1 MTVRAGTANAASD
14 MRGFRHGTMT
24 VHTSRT
30 MMLQELRLLLDWVDA
45 DAPASRYVA
54 AIMDDNV
61 LGKPTRSTR
70 QRTAKHLIE
79 LYALDPH
86 CTLFRLLRHFWAADS
101 ASHPMLAS
109 LLACARDPLLRA
121 STPFLFTIPLGQT
134 VAPGAIADHLHAQYP
149 SRFRSSTLLAT
160 AQRLASSWAQA
171 GYLQGKQTKRRVHPH
186 ITPIVTAF
194 ALLLGYLC
202 GLRGARLF
210 ESTWTQL
217 LDCPPAELAELTVE
231 ASTQEWLHYK
241 AAGAVVEITFP
252 GLLTPAEER
261 AAYEP
266 H

>member
-1 MTVRAGTANAASD
+1 MAASNLI
-14 MRGFRHGTMT
+14 GFRDGATS

-30 MMLQELRLLLDWVDA
+30 MMLCELRLLLAHVSA
-45 DAPASRYVA
+45 DAPASKYLD
-54 AIMDDNV
+54 AIVDDNV

-86 CTLFRLLRHFWAADS
+86 CTLFRLMCHFWAADS
-101 ASHPMLAS
+101 ASQPMLAF
-109 LLACARDPLLRA
+109 LVACARDPLLRA
-121 STPFLFTIPLGQT
+121 STPFLFPIPLGHT
-134 VAPGAIADHLHAQYP
+134 VAPSAIADHLHAQYP
-149 SRFRSSTLLAT
+149 SRFRPSTLIAT

-171 GYLQGKQTKRRVHPH
+171 GYLQGRQTKRRVHPQ

-217 LDCPPAELAELTVE
+217 LDCPPAELTELTME
-231 ASTQEWLHYK
+231 ASMQEWLRYK
-241 AAGAVVEITFP
+241 AAGAVVEMTFP

>member
-1 MTVRAGTANAASD
+1 MATMAASNL
-14 MRGFRHGTMT
+14 MGFRNGATS

-30 MMLQELRLLLDWVDA
+30 MMLRELMLLLEHVSA
-45 DAPASRYVA
+45 DAPASKYLD
-54 AIMDDNV
+54 AIVDDNV

-70 QRTAKHLIE
+70 QRTAQRLIE
-79 LYALDPH
+79 LYALDPS
-86 CTLFRLLRHFWAADS
+86 CTLFRLLRHFWAADT
-101 ASHPMLAS
+101 ASQPMLAF
-109 LLACARDPLLRA
+109 LVACARDPLLRA

-134 VAPGAIADHLHAQYP
+134 VAPVAIADHLHALYP
-149 SRFRSSTLLAT
+149 SRFRPSTLIAT

-186 ITPIVTAF
+186 ITPVVTAF

-210 ESTWTQL
+210 ESAWTQL
-217 LDCPPAELAELTVE
+217 LDCPPAELTELTVE
-231 ASTQEWLHYK
+231 ASTQEWLRYK
-241 AAGAVVEITFP
+241 ASGAVVEMTFP

>member
-1 MTVRAGTANAASD
+1 MS
-14 MRGFRHGTMT
+14 

-45 DAPASRYVA
+45 NAPASSYVA

-70 QRTAKHLIE
+70 QRTAKRLIE
-79 LYALDPH
+79 LYALDPR
-86 CTLFRLLRHFWAADS
+86 CTLFRLLRHFWAAETDNQ
-101 ASHPMLAS
+101 PMLAF
-109 LLACARDPLLRA
+109 LMACARDPLLRA
-121 STPFLFTIPLGQT
+121 LTPFVLTIPLDHT
-134 VAPGAIADHLHAQYP
+134 ISPGAIAEHLQAQYP
-149 SRFRSSTLLAT
+149 SRFRPSTLIAT
-160 AQRLASSWAQA
+160 AQRLVSSWAQA

-202 GLRGARLF
+202 GLRGTRLF
-210 ESTWTQL
+210 ESAWTQL
-217 LDCPPAELAELTVE
+217 LDCPPAELIELTVE
-231 ASTQEWLHYK
+231 ASTQEWLRYK
-241 AAGAVVEITFP
+241 ASGAVVEITFP

>member
-1 MTVRAGTANAASD
+1 MS
-14 MRGFRHGTMT
+14 

-30 MMLQELRLLLDWVDA
+30 MMLQELRLLLERVNA
-45 DAPASRYVA
+45 DAPASCYVA

-70 QRTAKHLIE
+70 QRTAQRLIE

-86 CTLFRLLRHFWAADS
+86 CPLFRLLRHYWAADVES
-101 ASHPMLAS
+101 QPMLAF
-109 LLACARDPLLRA
+109 LMACARDPLLRA
-121 STPFLFTIPLGQT
+121 ATPFMFTIPLGHT
-134 VAPGAIADHLHAQYP
+134 VVPAAIADHLHEQYP
-149 SRFRSSTLLAT
+149 SRFQPSTLIAT

-171 GYLQGKQTKRRVHPH
+171 GYLQGKQTKRRMHPH
-186 ITPIVTAF
+186 ITPTVTAF

-210 ESTWTQL
+210 ESAWSQL
-217 LDCPPAELAELTVE
+217 LDCSAAKLTELTTE
-231 ASTQEWLHYK
+231 ASTQGWLRYK
-241 AAGAVVEITFP
+241 ASGAVVEITFP

-266 H
+266 Y

>member
-1 MTVRAGTANAASD
+1 MS
-14 MRGFRHGTMT
+14 

-45 DAPASRYVA
+45 DARASRYAA

-86 CTLFRLLRHFWAADS
+86 CTLFRLLRHFWAIDATS
-101 ASHPMLAS
+101 QPMLAF
-109 LLACARDPLLRA
+109 LVACARDPLLCA
-121 STPFLFTIPLGQT
+121 STPFVLTIPSGHT
-134 VAPGAIADHLHAQYP
+134 VIPGAIADHLHAQYP
-149 SRFRSSTLLAT
+149 SRFRSSTLLAM
-160 AQRLASSWAQA
+160 AQRLASSWMQA
-171 GYLQGKQTKRRVHPH
+171 GYLQGKKTKRRTHPH
-186 ITPIVTAF
+186 VTPIITAF

-210 ESTWTQL
+210 ESAWTQL
-217 LDCPPAELAELTVE
+217 LDCPPAELIELTVE
-231 ASTQEWLHYK
+231 ASTQEWLRYK

-252 GLLTPAEER
+252 GLLTPDEER

-266 H
+266 HRSPET